1 MKQFLRTSLIALA
14 LISAFGQATAATHEY
29 RVDIDTRSLAGLG
42 FLDLQFN
49 AGQDQ
54 AANAYATVAS
64 FRGASDNSIA
74 PEVFGAVTG
83 TLPATVSFAN
93 QGTYN
98 DYFHAVQMGGKF
110 AFNVSFSGDYFN
122 APSSSVGTTFSLSMY
137 AADRSSLLGNG
148 DASSGSLLTFQ
159 LAPNGNGFGMINSTV
174 FDSNLIQVTAVPEPE
189 QWALMAGGLMAL
201 GVVARR
207 RKQQA

>member
-1 MKQFLRTSLIALA
+1 MKQFLRTSLLALA
-14 LISAFGQATAATHEY
+14 LISAFGQATAATHEF
-29 RVDIDTRSLAGLG
+29 RVDIDTRSLSGLG

-54 AANAYATVAS
+54 AADATATVAN
-64 FRGASDNSIA
+64 FQGNSDGSIT
-74 PEVFGAVTG
+74 PEVIGSVSGA
-83 TLPATVSFAN
+83 LPSRVSFTN
-93 QGTYN
+93 EGTYN

-110 AFNVSFSGDYFN
+110 AFKVSFSGDYFN
-122 APSSSVGTTFSLSMY
+122 TPSAVGSTFSLSMY

-148 DASSGSLLTFQ
+148 DSNSGSLLTFQ
-159 LAPNGNGFGMINSTV
+159 LAPNGNGFGGINATV
-174 FDSNLIQVTAVPEPE
+174 FDNNLVQVTAVPEPE

-201 GVVARR
+201 GFVARR